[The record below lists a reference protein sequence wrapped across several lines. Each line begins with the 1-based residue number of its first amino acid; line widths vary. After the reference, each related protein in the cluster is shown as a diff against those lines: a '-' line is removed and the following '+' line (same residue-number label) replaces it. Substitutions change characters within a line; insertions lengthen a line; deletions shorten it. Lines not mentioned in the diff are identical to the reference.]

1 MKKQTLKLLL
11 TIICVLAAGICYS
24 CSRQTGRKAEN
35 GLILE
40 SVSVSMS
47 GECLE
52 YETAADSEPETDAEP
67 AVSFAELQFFY
78 VHICGEVENP
88 GVYQM
93 EPGERIFQAVERAG
107 GFTEEAAEGY
117 LNLALEVKD
126 GMKIVVPSREE
137 ERDLEE
143 NGGLEQERNAESGE
157 RAEPGIYLPELPGE
171 GSESAE
177 TPNQKIN
184 LNTATKEELMTLKG
198 IGQARAEDIIRYR
211 QEHGAF
217 KSIEEIMNVSG
228 IKEGAFQKIKE
239 DITV

>member
-40 SVSVSMS
+40 SVSASMS

-78 VHICGEVENP
+78 VHICGEVKNP

-137 ERDLEE
+137 ERDSEEKSDLERDSE
-143 NGGLEQERNAESGE
+143 KGGNAS
-157 RAEPGIYLPELPGE
+157 PGVYLPKMPGA

-177 TPNQKIN
+177 VHNEKIN

-217 KSIEEIMNVSG
+217 KAIEEIMNVSG

>member
-1 MKKQTLKLLL
+1 MKKQTIKLLL
-11 TIICVLAAGICYS
+11 AGICVLAAGICYS
-24 CSRQTGRKAEN
+24 CSRQTGRQEEY

-40 SVSVSMS
+40 PVPFSLS

-67 AVSFAELQFFY
+67 AVSFTEPQFFY
-78 VHICGEVENP
+78 VHICGEVRNP

-107 GFTEEAAEGY
+107 GFTEAAAEGY

-137 ERDLEE
+137 ERDSEE
-143 NGGLEQERNAESGE
+143 NGGSEQERNPESRE
-157 RAEPGIYLPELPGE
+157 QTEPGIYLPEEPGE
-171 GSESAE
+171 GSGSAGNE
-177 TPNQKIN
+177 KIN

-217 KSIEEIMNVSG
+217 QAIEEIMNVSG